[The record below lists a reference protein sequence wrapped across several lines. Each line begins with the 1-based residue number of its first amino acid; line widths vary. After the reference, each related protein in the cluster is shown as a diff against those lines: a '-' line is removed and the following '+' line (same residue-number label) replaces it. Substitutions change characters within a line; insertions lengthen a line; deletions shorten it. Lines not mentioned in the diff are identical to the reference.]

1 MSFTFTNQM
10 EENTEFSLAY
20 PFHIHKD
27 KLLVEMHP
35 MMPDCQI
42 ANSFEQVLRKAYKEP
57 FAVYLTDED
66 KIAYSAQEIELF
78 ARVVKME
85 QDRVNNGMCVI
96 DLTITSDN
104 MERLL
109 AYKKL
114 RNCTFEEALQEILQT
129 IASLS
134 HDNIS
139 RKE

>member
-1 MSFTFTNQM
+1 M
-10 EENTEFSLAY
+10 
-20 PFHIHKD
+20 
-27 KLLVEMHP
+27 
-35 MMPDCQI
+35 
-42 ANSFEQVLRKAYKEP
+42 
-57 FAVYLTDED
+57 YLTDED

-78 ARVVKME
+78 SRVVKME